1 MHKIGIITMP
11 IGEAGLTPL
20 SNLTSILQHIY
31 MEVYIITGNAGA
43 KLSKKQET
51 IFVHSIRHKA
61 KRGLVPKIINHII
74 MQFKLSYHLF
84 KLCDVKTWV
93 FFLDSYTFIL
103 PVVTAKLL
111 NKKILFLLAA
121 SNYKSAEARNDRV
134 SKIIQSGLLLNI
146 NYFLSDYIII
156 YASRL
161 IKEWKLEK
169 YKYKIIIA
177 SEHILN
183 FDEFKMVNKYSE
195 RDIFIA
201 YIGRLSEEKGVQNF
215 IKAIALI
222 SNENSKCNFMIGG
235 DGALLINIENYLKE
249 NNLCN
254 KVELSGWVPHE
265 KLPEYLN
272 QLKLIVIPSYTEGI
286 PNIMLEA
293 MACGTLV
300 LANPVGAIPDII
312 KDGETGFLLENNSPE
327 CIAESVLNILNMPD
341 DKLEQ
346 ISNNAR
352 KFVEKEFT
360 FENAVKRWGALRNL

>member
-1 MHKIGIITMP
+1 MDKVGIITMP
-11 IGEAGLTPL
+11 IGEAGLIPL
-20 SNLTSILQHIY
+20 SNLTSILHHIY
-31 MEVYIITGNAGA
+31 KEVYVITGNAGA

-51 IFVHSIRHKA
+51 IFVHSVRHKA
-61 KRGLVPKIINHII
+61 KRKLLPKIINHVI
-74 MQFKLSYHLF
+74 MQFKLSYLLL
-84 KLCDVKTWV
+84 KLRDVKTWV

-121 SNYKSAEARNDRV
+121 SNYKSAEARNDII

-146 NYFLSDYIII
+146 NYFLSDNIII

-169 YKYKIIIA
+169 YKDKIIIA
-177 SEHILN
+177 SEHVVN

-195 RDIFIA
+195 RHILIA

-222 SNENSKCNFMIGG
+222 TNKNSKCNFMIGG

>member
-1 MHKIGIITMP
+1 MGF
-11 IGEAGLTPL
+11 L
-20 SNLTSILQHIY
+20 
-31 MEVYIITGNAGA
+31 
-43 KLSKKQET
+43 
-51 IFVHSIRHKA
+51 
-61 KRGLVPKIINHII
+61 
-74 MQFKLSYHLF
+74 
-84 KLCDVKTWV
+84 
-93 FFLDSYTFIL
+93 LDSYTFIL

-169 YKYKIIIA
+169 YKDKIIIA

-195 RDIFIA
+195 RHILIA
-201 YIGRLSEEKGVQNF
+201 FIGRLSEEKGVQNF

-222 SNENSKCNFMIGG
+222 YNENSKCKFMIGG
-235 DGALLINIENYLKE
+235 DGALLVKIENYLKE
-249 NNLCN
+249 HNLCN
-254 KVELSGWVPHE
+254 EVELSGWIPHE

-293 MACGTLV
+293 MACGTPV
-300 LANPVGAIPDII
+300 LATVVGAIPDII

-327 CIAESVLNILNMPD
+327 YIAESVLNILNMPD
-341 DKLEQ
+341 NKLEL
-346 ISNNAR
+346 ISDNGR
-352 KFVEKEFT
+352 KFVEDEYAY
-360 FENAVKRWGALRNL
+360 ENAIERWERIIESVHIL